1 MKSKCLTFSP
11 LPGYAQARLRHYSC
25 LRAVETEAEL
35 DPTTKSFTRTP
46 YAIDVKELSM
56 LDSCRTR
63 TSACRILSSALRS
76 DQEEAGRLYNSVK
89 IPEDL
94 STRPIS
100 DAELALQTRTI
111 NSKYKIMDLI
121 ELNGDRDI
129 DRASL
134 AVLCAFLFGSSSAIL
149 AQQTTQGFPEIV
161 RWLIVF
167 ALCFSPL
174 VLVGYG
180 LAVPEELSG
189 ALVAVQRRIF
199 PSYRKRMIQHE
210 AGHVRFILT

>member
-1 MKSKCLTFSP
+1 M
-11 LPGYAQARLRHYSC
+11 
-25 LRAVETEAEL
+25 ETEAEL
-35 DPTTKSFTRTP
+35 DPTTESFTRTP
-46 YAIDVKELSM
+46 FAIDVKELSK

-63 TSACRILSSALRS
+63 TAACKILSTALRS
-76 DQEEAGRLYNSVK
+76 DQKEAGRLYSSVK
-89 IPEDL
+89 IPKDL

-100 DAELALQTRTI
+100 DAELSLQTRTM

-134 AVLCAFLFGSSSAIL
+134 AVLCIFLFGSSSAIL
-149 AQQTTQGFPEIV
+149 AQQSTKGLPEIV

-174 VLVGYG
+174 VLVGFG

-210 AGHVRFILT
+210 AGHVRFTLKILPKYSIFLSNNSNILSFSFCWATC